1 MSTKRGVLSGS
12 QVATTHTTFIGGIIP
27 IIEAAKKSSA
37 VERVVP
43 GPIRRVG
50 TNQPRIRFQEGSAR
64 LKTPNASGGGKQSL
78 FLHTKDPGAAEA
90 VVRAPWRGFLFPTR
104 LIGPGTT

>member
-12 QVATTHTTFIGGIIP
+12 KVVATHTTFIEGIIP

-50 TNQPRIRFQEGSAR
+50 TNQPRIRFQEVSAG
-64 LKTPNASGGGKQSL
+64 LKATIHSGDGKQSL
-78 FLHTKDPGAAEA
+78 FLYTKDPGAAEA
-90 VVRAPWRGFLFPTR
+90 VVREAWRAKR
-104 LIGPGTT
+104 